1 MKNRTTVF
9 LCAVMISSGVFAR
22 GTRSIAVSANA
33 TDGVVHGATL
43 TFSPDD
49 GAVVYSYDLYIAKG
63 DADNGPDLS
72 LWPSPVKLATI
83 AHNVNS
89 YEVSDIEAHIG
100 TWEYAR
106 FFFAKPTYATR
117 NDGLKIL
124 DRIVSNGSQ
133 KLVVTGYKP
142 LGTAR
147 FDYEMSLTEMPAKN
161 KYFGIFCARKSDST
175 PQNTFT
181 SFIHGKDE
189 GGYGWRMDY
198 GGNTLEHDNNL
209 GCAVGT
215 TNWFTA
221 AGTGTSATL
230 GNWVNGQYRSVTT
243 YSEHVLPQT
252 DNPLML
258 FACYGKNVNDGL
270 SWQAKM
276 AMYSFRATET
286 NTVVHNL
293 LPATTNNVP
302 GMYDVV
308 DGKFYTSGT
317 STSFTAAGIEN
328 PELVES
334 SALIKRTQSVQ
345 VFRDELS
352 RPFTVNPTY
361 DAQGLATSAR
371 FDFDPSDISVTQR
384 VTAVFGS
391 RRVAVTNLPPG
402 AATSFVYEMPLM
414 SSPTCRFE
422 VEPLLPEGYEPL
434 KYMETSSSS
443 DNDSGKGCFLDTG
456 YRPCGTTAIKAK
468 VACLSSQNSKGNWT
482 LFCARNKQ
490 DAAADNLVLTLFAL
504 NSTKFRFDYAAI
516 KGSDTSNG
524 AFTVGSPFSVEC
536 RVPGGCTVTQ
546 SDGSSE
552 TYYSDRV
559 YANFIAAGPM
569 RLFASYSDGSL
580 QKVGNAEAMRVYDYR
595 VRDVDGERLTL
606 LPAKNSA
613 GVVGLWD
620 FKSGTFRT
628 SSGTVSFSAGEAASV
643 SAHLQTTELYRVRCR
658 GIAVFAR

>member
-1 MKNRTTVF
+1 
-9 LCAVMISSGVFAR
+9 MISSGVFAR
-22 GTRSIAVSANA
+22 GTRSIAVSVNA
-33 TDGVVHGATL
+33 TDGVVQGATL

-63 DADNGPDLS
+63 DADYGPDLS

-89 YEVSDIEAHIG
+89 YEVSDIGSHLG
-100 TWEYAR
+100 SWEYAR
-106 FFFAKPTYATR
+106 FFLVSSAYAART
-117 NDGLKIL
+117 DDLKIR
-124 DRIVSNGSQ
+124 DRIVADGNQ

-147 FDYEMSLTEMPAKN
+147 FDYEMSLTAMPTKN

-230 GNWVNGQYRSVTT
+230 GNWVNGQYRTVTT
-243 YSEHVLPQT
+243 YSEQVLTQAA
-252 DNPLML
+252 NPLML

-317 STSFTAAGIEN
+317 SPSFTAAGIEN

-402 AATSFVYEMPLM
+402 AATSFVYDIPLM

-422 VEPLLPEGYEPL
+422 VEPLLPDGYTPL
-434 KYMETSSSS
+434 AYVETSASN
-443 DNDSGKGCFLDTG
+443 DNDKRQGCFLDTG
-456 YRPCGTTAIKAK
+456 YTPRGTTSVKAK
-468 VACLSSQNSKGNWT
+468 VACLPSQNSKGNWT
-482 LFCARNKQ
+482 LFCARKNQ

-504 NSTKFRFDYAAI
+504 NSTKFRFDYASI
-516 KGSDTSNG
+516 KGADTTSG
-524 AFTVGSPFSVEC
+524 SFTNGSPFSVEC

-595 VRDVDGERLTL
+595 IRDIDGEQLTL
-606 LPAKNSA
+606 LPAKNSE

>member
-1 MKNRTTVF
+1 
-9 LCAVMISSGVFAR
+9 MISSGVLAR
-22 GTRSIAVSANA
+22 GTRSIAVTVNA
-33 TDGVVHGATL
+33 TDGIVHGATL
-43 TFSPDD
+43 TFSPDN
-49 GAVVYSYDLYIAKG
+49 GEVVLSNDLYIAKG
-63 DADNGPDLS
+63 DADYGPDLS
-72 LWPSPVKLATI
+72 LWSNPVKIATI
-83 AHNVNS
+83 GHDVNS
-89 YEVSDIEAHIG
+89 YEVVDIGAHVG
-100 TWEYAR
+100 EWDFVR
-106 FFFAKPTYATR
+106 FFLKSSKYAER

-124 DRIVSNGSQ
+124 DRIVADGNQS
-133 KLVVTGYKP
+133 LVVTGYQP

-147 FDYEMSLTEMPAKN
+147 FDYEMSLTAMPAKT
-161 KYFGIFCARKSDST
+161 KFFGIFCARNSGST

-198 GGNTLEHDNNL
+198 GGNTLEHDNDL
-209 GCAVGT
+209 GCALGT
-215 TNWFTA
+215 TNRFTA
-221 AGTGTSATL
+221 VGTGTSATL
-230 GNWVNGQYRSVTT
+230 SNWVNGQYRTVAT
-243 YSEHVLPQT
+243 YSEQILPQT
-252 DNPLML
+252 ANPLML
-258 FACYGKNVNDGL
+258 FACYGENINNGL

-317 STSFTAAGIEN
+317 LTSFTAAGIEN

-402 AATSFVYEMPLM
+402 AATSFVYDIPLM

-422 VEPLLPEGYEPL
+422 VEPLLPDGYTPL
-434 KYMETSSSS
+434 AYMETSASN
-443 DNDSGKGCFLDTG
+443 DNDKRQGCFLDTG
-456 YRPCGTTAIKAK
+456 YTPCGTTAIKAK
-468 VACLSSQNSKGNWT
+468 VACLPLKKEKGNWT

-490 DAAADNLVLTLFAL
+490 DAASDNLVLALFAL
-504 NSTKFRFDYAAI
+504 NSTKFRLDYAAI
-516 KGSDTSNG
+516 KGADTSNG
-524 AFTVGSPFSVEC
+524 VFTVGSPFTVEC
-536 RVPGGCTVTQ
+536 RVPGGYTVTQ
-546 SDGSSE
+546 YDGSSA
-552 TYYSDRV
+552 TYDANLL
-559 YANFIAAGPM
+559 YANYVAAGQM
-569 RLFASYSDGSL
+569 RLFASYKDGL
-580 QKVGNAEAMRVYDYR
+580 DNVGNAEAMRVYDYR
-595 VRDVDGERLTL
+595 VRDVEGERLTL
-606 LPAKNSA
+606 LPAKNSE

-628 SSGTVSFSAGEAASV
+628 SSGTVAFSAGAAESV
-643 SAHLQTTELYRVRCR
+643 SAHLQTTEPLRVRCR